1 MKEFFGIGGYTREP
15 EGFMSWQ
22 HLLIVSLS
30 LIAMVVLAIVVGLK
44 YKNRSDK
51 EKNKVLIF
59 LAFFANAIE
68 IFKIALIC
76 IVNKDPLGWDIYL
89 PLFLCSMQFVALPL
103 AAYSKGR
110 LREATL
116 DFIFIFGMLGAI
128 LGNIGAAQNF
138 SSYPVLSY
146 DNIEFVL
153 THVIFG
159 FSSLYIAI
167 SGMKSMKKEN
177 MVLTFAIIISFC
189 VAAYIAN
196 LIIDYNYMFLMR
208 SDGTPYEILYQ
219 LVGGNPVLYPL
230 GVVSLFLLY
239 ILAFYGVYYLI
250 VDMLAKR
257 KAKADAADAPED
269 ITEVPEEATV

>member
-1 MKEFFGIGGYTREP
+1 MKEFFGIGGYNRVP

-22 HLLIVSLS
+22 HLLLVSLS
-30 LIAMVVLAIVVGLK
+30 LIAMVVLAIVVGRK

-59 LAFFANAIE
+59 LTFFANAIE
-68 IFKIALIC
+68 IFKIVLIC
-76 IVNKDPLGWDIYL
+76 IVNKDPWGWKIYL

-116 DFIFIFGMLGAI
+116 DFIFVFGMLGAI

-159 FSSLYIAI
+159 FSALYIAI
-167 SGMKSMKKEN
+167 SGMKSMKKKN
-177 MVLTFAIIISFC
+177 MPLTFAIIICFC
-189 VAAYIAN
+189 AVAYIVN

-239 ILAFYGVYYLI
+239 ILAFYGVYYFIKDKL
-250 VDMLAKR
+250 DKR
-257 KAKADAADAPED
+257 KATCEKK
-269 ITEVPEEATV
+269 EELDEAVTV

>member
-1 MKEFFGIGGYTREP
+1 MKEFFGIGGYTRVP

-22 HLLIVSLS
+22 HLLLVSLS
-30 LIAMVVLAIVVGLK
+30 LIAMVVLAVVVGLK

-59 LAFFANAIE
+59 LAYFVNAIE

-76 IVNKDPLGWDIYL
+76 IVNKDPWGWDIYL

-128 LGNIGAAQNF
+128 LGNVGAAQNF

-153 THVIFG
+153 THVVFG
-159 FSSLYIAI
+159 FSSLYIGI
-167 SGMKSMKKEN
+167 SGMKSMKRKN
-177 MVLTFAIIISFC
+177 IVLTFAIIISFC

-230 GVVSLFLLY
+230 GVVLLFLLY

-257 KAKADAADAPED
+257 KTPASED
-269 ITEVPEEATV
+269 VTEVPEEATV